1 VSRRQAARGQVL
13 PLWIVAILTTFAL
26 MFLAI
31 NYGNTLRWQMRAQ
44 NAADAA
50 AQAIMAIQTQHFNEM
65 TAMLYAGN
73 VEEFRARL
81 LLDGML
87 NSLNG
92 AGGCTGWP
100 TAKQKAQTAFLT
112 GAGTCDQVFADLL
125 PAFEESVV
133 RYGNDVQQLNNV
145 AVLTTYTN
153 WKADSTS
160 MITHLD
166 SSTHCNTI
174 STTTVVTDGGDCVF
188 QYTLNGVAYRTGLNA
203 LEADAYNV
211 VFPALGDTLAN
222 NAETE
227 NSNLFD
233 PGMVDVIVCAK
244 VPPLIPLF
252 GALQAKTHYVIGR
265 AGATAVLA
273 ENDWLQ
279 PGVILD
285 PARSGS
291 IQFQPYE
298 NYAPADAPASGLG
311 YDWYGVAFD
320 GNAWFTG
327 TSTTSGGVTYP
338 DFGSNVS
345 GNELDAYAGWWS
357 SIPYDPRLV
366 IPGAT
371 PPTSAADCPA

>member
-1 VSRRQAARGQVL
+1 MSRRHAARGQIL
-13 PLWIVAILTTFAL
+13 PLWIVAILTTFVL

-65 TAMLYAGN
+65 TALLYTSD
-73 VEEFRARL
+73 VEEFRIRL

-92 AGGCTGWP
+92 AGGCTGAP
-100 TAKQKAQTAFLT
+100 TAKQKAQSQFTT
-112 GAGTCDQVFADLL
+112 GTGSCDQVFKNLL
-125 PAFEESVV
+125 PYYEEAVT
-133 RYGNDVQQLNNV
+133 RYGNDIQDLNNV
-145 AVLTTYTN
+145 ATLTTYSK
-153 WKADSTS
+153 WASDSAS
-160 MITHLD
+160 MMVHLD
-166 SSTHCNTI
+166 SSTRCNTI
-174 STTTVVTDGGDCVF
+174 STTTVIVDGGDCQF
-188 QYTLNGVAYRTGLNA
+188 QYTLNGIAYRTNLNA

-227 NSNLFD
+227 NPQLFD
-233 PGMVDVIVCAK
+233 PGMVDVIACAK

-265 AGATAVLA
+265 AGATAVLT

-279 PGVILD
+279 PGAIMDPVRSNTIL
-285 PARSGS
+285 
-291 IQFQPYE
+291 FQPKETYTTSDS
-298 NYAPADAPASGLG
+298 ALG
-311 YDWYGVAFD
+311 YDWYGVLF
-320 GNAWFTG
+320 GGTAWYTG

-338 DFGSNVS
+338 DFGSNAS

-366 IPGAT
+366 VPGASAPAT
-371 PPTSAADCPA
+371 AADCPA